1 MATGGN
7 PDNPDVD
14 LSKFWEDKDIEFMAA
29 MLRGTGKFHV
39 VPRYGEEHH
48 LTYEEEREEEENIA
62 ASSLRA
68 VHTPRSYDDHS
79 KTYKVVRPPTPTPGI
94 SGPTQPQPPTLPP
107 IVEDFPPLPPKPPA
121 TKDYKSHV
129 QFEHLKQMGKV
140 YGPIENKG
148 MPTHSAATKMP
159 SSLPT
164 KTTGYPSEQGRTFRA
179 QPVTVK
185 QEEPTGPRTTFNPSH
200 PLYPSHPS
208 SQSQPINHPAPPA
221 TTHPSLHP
229 LFISHQT
236 TSCLPSQFDT
246 CPTPSI
252 SQPGF

>member
-7 PDNPDVD
+7 PDNPNVD
-14 LSKFWEDKDIEFMAA
+14 LTKFWEDKDIEFMAN

-39 VPRYGEEHH
+39 VPLYGEEHH
-48 LTYEEEREEEENIA
+48 LTYEEEGEEEENIA

-79 KTYKVVRPPTPTPGI
+79 KIYKVVRPPTPTPGI

-148 MPTHSAATKMP
+148 MPTHTAATKMP

-185 QEEPTGPRTTFNPSH
+185 QEEPTGPRTTFNPSY
-200 PLYPSHPS
+200 PLYPSHPCS
-208 SQSQPINHPAPPA
+208 QSQPINHPASQSQPINHPAP
-221 TTHPSLHP
+221 
-229 LFISHQT
+229 Q
-236 TSCLPSQFDT
+236 
-246 CPTPSI
+246 
-252 SQPGF
+252 SQPINHPAPQP

>member
-1 MATGGN
+1 MDFARN
-7 PDNPDVD
+7 
-14 LSKFWEDKDIEFMAA
+14 E
-29 MLRGTGKFHV
+29 RGFCVGFAWNLILFSFV
-39 VPRYGEEHH
+39 R
-48 LTYEEEREEEENIA
+48 EREGYKHHA
-62 ASSLRA
+62 DCT

-185 QEEPTGPRTTFNPSH
+185 QEEPT
-200 PLYPSHPS
+200 
-208 SQSQPINHPAPPA
+208 
-221 TTHPSLHP
+221 
-229 LFISHQT
+229 
-236 TSCLPSQFDT
+236 
-246 CPTPSI
+246 
-252 SQPGF
+252 